1 MRQPHRRL
9 LSTALALGMGLCS
22 FATLGAS
29 DNSPDAS
36 LALQVHEQRPWSL
49 PNGLERIA
57 VADPDVADVVMLK
70 GKNQAL
76 LIGKASGQ
84 TTLLLWLHG
93 QSMPQ
98 RYRVEVRNAVQAALL
113 DRADHQL
120 LVQDAQAL
128 LQGTSDSTLE
138 HERLREAARSSVGDK
153 GTLIDASTVAT
164 GGVVQ
169 VEVKVVEFNK
179 TAMRQIGLNLVKTNG
194 GFSYGMF
201 GPSTLNSVSV
211 GSTASD
217 STGTSSHVG
226 GLDFDARQPF
236 SSAFNLVF
244 NSATQGLFGDLSL
257 LQSNGLARVLAEP
270 TLVALS
276 GQSASFL
283 AGGELPIPE
292 PQGLGTTT
300 ITYKPFGVGLTV
312 TPTVLAA
319 NRIALK
325 VAPEASDLDYANAV
339 TLSGVSVPAITTRRA
354 DTTIELGDGES
365 FIIGGL
371 VSSNTSSMVNMVPL
385 LGHIPVLGAF
395 FRNLNYQ
402 RQDKE
407 LVFVVTPHLVKPLAR
422 GTDIALPGQR
432 EAQAHMPE
440 WGSWLLYP
448 AGSDQ
453 LPGFSR

>member
-1 MRQPHRRL
+1 MA
-9 LSTALALGMGLCS
+9 S
-22 FATLGAS
+22 LGAS
-29 DNSPDAS
+29 GNSPDQS
-36 LALQVHEQRPWSL
+36 VALQVHEQRPWAL
-49 PNGLERIA
+49 PSGVERIA
-57 VADPDVADVVMLK
+57 VADPDVADVIMLK

-76 LIGKASGQ
+76 LAGKAPGQ

-93 QSMPQ
+93 QAMPQ
-98 RYRVEVRNAVQAALL
+98 RYRVEVRNAIQTALMN
-113 DRADHQL
+113 RPNEQL
-120 LVQDAQAL
+120 LVQDDQAL
-128 LQGTSDSTLE
+128 LQGTAGSTLE
-138 HERLREAARSSVGDK
+138 HEQLRGAAISALGDK
-153 GTLIDASTVAT
+153 GKLIDASTVAA

-201 GPSTLNSVSV
+201 GPSTLNSASV
-211 GSTASD
+211 GAAATDPSGGATST
-217 STGTSSHVG
+217 VG
-226 GLDFDARQPF
+226 GLNFDAKQPF

-244 NSATQGLFGDLSL
+244 NSASRGLFGDLSL
-257 LQSNGLARVLAEP
+257 LQGNGLARVLAEP

-300 ITYKPFGVGLTV
+300 ITYKSFGVGLTV

-319 NRIALK
+319 DRIALK

-385 LGHIPVLGAF
+385 LGHIPILGAF

-432 EAQAHMPE
+432 EAQAHMPV
-440 WGSWLLYP
+440 WGSWLLSP